1 MLGLKTSSNR
11 ANKDEAEKPFWIS
24 FSDLMTAL
32 MVLFLVA
39 MAVALLAVT
48 APAVKGNNEQRERMT
63 AIQSCLADLQAVTQA
78 YPGVV
83 LRQQSIDFGVLAN
96 FQNNSSALTQTQ
108 QEFLRQFVPRVLTIS
123 RQSVCQ
129 AWLKRVVVEGFASQG
144 GTYLYNMN
152 LSTQRSERVL
162 CALLDTDVSDPMS
175 EEDRR
180 MIQSLFSVGGYSTST
195 IRKTPEESRRIE
207 LTLEFYA
214 LREPEEIPP
223 SPTNLDEYAS
233 CPIGSR

>member
-1 MLGLKTSSNR
+1 MLGLKTPSRR
-11 ANKDEAEKPFWIS
+11 AAKDEAEKPFWIS

-48 APAVKGNNEQRERMT
+48 APAVQGNNQQKDRVA
-63 AIQSCLADLQAVTQA
+63 AIQSCLADLQEVTQA

-83 LRQQSIDFGVLAN
+83 LRQQSIDFGILAN
-96 FQNNSSALTQTQ
+96 FQNNSSALTETQ
-108 QEFLRQFVPRVLTIS
+108 QEFLRRFVPRVLTIS

-144 GTYLYNMN
+144 GTYLYNMD

-162 CALLDTDVSDPMS
+162 CALLDTEVSDPMS

-180 MIQSLFSVGGYSTST
+180 MIQSLFSVGGYSSST

-223 SPTNLDEYAS
+223 SPTALDEFAS
-233 CPIGSR
+233 CPIGPR

>member
-1 MLGLKTSSNR
+1 MLGLKSSPRR

-39 MAVALLAVT
+39 MGVALLSVT
-48 APAVKGNNEQRERMT
+48 APAVQGHNEQKERVA
-63 AIQSCLADLQAVTQA
+63 AIDSCLTDLQAVTHN

-83 LRQQSIDFGVLAN
+83 VRERSIDFGTLAN
-96 FQNNSSALTQTQ
+96 FENNSSALTQTQ
-108 QEFLRQFVPRVLTIS
+108 QEFLRHFVPQVLTIA

-144 GTYLYNMN
+144 GTYLYNMY

-162 CALLDTDVSDPMS
+162 CVLLDTEAGNPIGEV
-175 EEDRR
+175 DRR
-180 MIQSLFSVGGYSTST
+180 MIRSLFSVGGYSSHT
-195 IRKTPEESRRIE
+195 IKATPEESRRIE

-214 LREPEEIPP
+214 LKEPAEPP
-223 SPTNLDEYAS
+223 PPAADFDEYAS

>member
-1 MLGLKTSSNR
+1 
-11 ANKDEAEKPFWIS
+11 
-24 FSDLMTAL
+24 MTAL

-48 APAVKGNNEQRERMT
+48 APAVQGNNQQKDRVA
-63 AIQSCLADLQAVTQA
+63 AIQSCLFDLQEVTQA

-83 LRQQSIDFGVLAN
+83 LRQQSIDFGILAN
-96 FQNNSSALTQTQ
+96 FQNNSSALTETQ

-144 GTYLYNMN
+144 GTYLHNMD

-162 CALLDTDVSDPMS
+162 CALLDTEVSDPMS

-223 SPTNLDEYAS
+223 SPTALDEFAS
-233 CPIGSR
+233 CPIGPR

>member
-1 MLGLKTSSNR
+1 MLGLKTPSR
-11 ANKDEAEKPFWIS
+11 TAAKDEAEKPFWIS

-48 APAVKGNNEQRERMT
+48 APAVQGNNQQKERVA
-63 AIQSCLADLQAVTQA
+63 AIQSCLTDLQRVTQA

-83 LRQQSIDFGVLAN
+83 LRQQSIDFGILAN
-96 FQNNSSALTQTQ
+96 FQNNSSALTETQ
-108 QEFLRQFVPRVLTIS
+108 QEFLRQFVPRVLSIS

-144 GTYLYNMN
+144 GTYLYNMD

-162 CALLDTDVSDPMS
+162 CALLDTEVSDPMS

-180 MIQSLFSVGGYSTST
+180 MIQSLFSVGGYSSST

-223 SPTNLDEYAS
+223 SPTALDEFAS
-233 CPIGSR
+233 CPIGPR